1 MFPRHWKPIAA
12 SLGVLTLTA
21 YAVAVAVSAA
31 PQDDVKKVYLD
42 KCSVCHGEDGAGQ
55 TAKGKKLK
63 MKDIRAAEVQKLT
76 EAQWTNTI
84 LKGSGED
91 MDGYEKEL
99 GADMAKKL
107 AKYMRELSATKLK
120 K

>member
-1 MFPRHWKPIAA
+1 MIGFRAAGLVVRA
-12 SLGVLTLTA
+12 SLFLYGIVSA
-21 YAVAVAVSAA
+21 AAVAPPA
-31 PQDDVKKVYLD
+31 PQDDVKQVYLN
-42 KCSVCHGEDGAGQ
+42 KCAVCHGEDGKGQ

-63 MKDIRAAEVQKLT
+63 MKDIRAADVQKMT
-76 EAQWTNTI
+76 AAQWTEAI

-99 GADMAKKL
+99 GADMCKKL
-107 AKYMRELSATKLK
+107 AAYMRDLSAK